1 LSGYPGGV
9 IWLVFG
15 CIGALSDKYTFGGP
29 GDTAPEPQDTDPV
42 PTVDCDADLDDSS
55 PVECLSGSL
64 HCGDVVHATTAGGD
78 RGYSDRFYES
88 AYCFVP
94 YNSYAGP
101 ERIYELQVSPGQ
113 QAEVVLL
120 SPCEDMALAVARWED
135 QDSCPPEENH
145 QILECEG
152 KEASSG
158 GRVRV
163 YSPSGAR
170 YLVIVDGPASNFELR
185 VTCP

>member
-1 LSGYPGGV
+1 MFWFVL
-9 IWLVFG
+9 G
-15 CIGALSDKYTFGGP
+15 CIGALSDKYSFGDQN
-29 GDTAPEPQDTDPV
+29 DTVPVLQDTGPV
-42 PTVDCDADLDDSS
+42 PTVDCNAELDDSS
-55 PVECLSGSL
+55 PEGCLSGPL
-64 HCGDVVHATTAGGD
+64 QCGDVLHATTTGGNQD
-78 RGYSDRFYES
+78 YSDRFYET

-94 YNSYAGP
+94 YDAYAGP

-135 QDSCPPEENH
+135 QDSCPPEEDH

-158 GRVRV
+158 DRVKV

-170 YLVIVDGPASNFELR
+170 YLIIVDGPEANFELR
-185 VTCP
+185 MNCP